1 MGITLTESGAM
12 SPAAST
18 SGLIFTHPKSRYF
31 ALGKIGDDQ
40 LADYAR
46 RRSMDVAALAKF
58 LP

>member
-1 MGITLTESGAM
+1 M